1 MSVNEI
7 VLEKVNEI
15 DEKLAH
21 MEDYTHGKEGDMITE
36 CRFLLIEIQEL
47 LK

>member
-1 MSVNEI
+1 MNEI
-7 VLEKVNEI
+7 ILEKIDNI

-21 MEDYTHGKEGDMITE
+21 MEDYTHGEDGDMITE
-36 CRFLLIEIQEL
+36 CRYLLIEIREL